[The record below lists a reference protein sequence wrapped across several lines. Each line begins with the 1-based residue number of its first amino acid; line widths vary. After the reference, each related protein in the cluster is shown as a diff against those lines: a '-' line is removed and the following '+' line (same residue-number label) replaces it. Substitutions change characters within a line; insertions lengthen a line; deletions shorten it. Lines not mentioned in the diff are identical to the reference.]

1 MKTRDYLLL
10 DSSNKNGTP
19 IKIIPIVTE
28 TENVNNGVRYMGII
42 TDKKPKKIMSNPP
55 NIKIIFPAFTIN
67 ILFLSY
73 FYIITQVINLW

>member
-1 MKTRDYLLL
+1 LKTRDYLLL